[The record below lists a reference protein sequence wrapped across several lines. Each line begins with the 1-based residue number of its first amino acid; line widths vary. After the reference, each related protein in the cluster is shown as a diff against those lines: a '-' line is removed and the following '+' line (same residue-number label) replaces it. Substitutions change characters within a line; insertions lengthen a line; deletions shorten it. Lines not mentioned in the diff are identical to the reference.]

1 MTRTISEE
9 ETELL
14 LYWILGSKLD
24 MNEETRAKTFRVALD
39 RARQW
44 LSRKGDR

>member
-9 ETELL
+9 ETETL
-14 LYWILGSKLD
+14 LYWILGTKFD
-24 MNEETRAKTFRVALD
+24 INEETRAKTFRLALD

-44 LSRKGDR
+44 LWKKGER